1 MYYFDDI
8 TEYDGADCAIMLGKF
23 DGLHIGHR
31 ALLSEMKK
39 NHGEL
44 RMTILTFDGMHYGE
58 HKDLFT
64 KREKRIICEDA
75 GLEAY
80 LNVPFTD
87 EIRRMTPKEFIEG
100 YLCGR
105 CHAKQIYVGEN
116 WRFGRN
122 REGNTKILRKLCNEL
137 GIEAFIL
144 SETELSEKGRAVSCT
159 DIRTL
164 ISAGRT
170 EEATELLGGYYFV
183 AGRTKPGRKLG
194 TELHFPTLNL
204 YPDSGKLLPK
214 NGVYLTTTRIGRDI
228 YPSVTNVGTKPT
240 VTDELQVVVETHLC
254 KEMVNDIDYYTD
266 IVVYFRK
273 MLREEQKFSS
283 LSELSEQIGRDKAAA
298 IAYFE
303 STGEVFA

>member
-39 NHGEL
+39 HHGEL
-44 RMTILTFDGMHYGE
+44 RTTILTFDGMHYGE
-58 HKDLFT
+58 HKELFT
-64 KREKRIICEDA
+64 KREKRIICEES
-75 GLEAY
+75 GIEAY

-87 EIRRMTPKEFIEG
+87 EIRRMSPKEFVSG
-100 YLCGR
+100 YLANR

-122 REGNTKILRKLCNEL
+122 REGNTKILRKLCAEL

-144 SETELSEKGRAVSCT
+144 SETELPEKGRAVSCT
-159 DIRTL
+159 DIRSL
-164 ISAGRT
+164 ISDGRT
-170 EEATELLGGYYFV
+170 EEATELLGSYYFV
-183 AGRTKPGRKLG
+183 AGTTKPGRKLG
-194 TELHFPTLNL
+194 TKMHFPTLNL
-204 YPDSGKLLPK
+204 YPESEKLLPK
-214 NGVYLTTTRIGRDI
+214 FGVYLTTTRIGRSI

-254 KEMVNDIDYYTD
+254 REIVNDIDYYTD

-273 MLREEQKFSS
+273 MMREERKFSS
-283 LSELSEQIGRDKAAA
+283 LDELKEQIARDKASACD
-298 IAYFE
+298 YFE